1 MPQSLLERL
10 KNKDNKKGSLLDRL
24 KSSNVNTAE
33 PELEEEEEVETTD
46 PVLDIPSPDE
56 VAKSQLNKELQRGG
70 EQILKQEDDKYKAPA
85 RHMREYESWG
95 SNFIPP
101 EDGKQGIVGAFG
113 TGLARGAA
121 TTLTGTVSGALQAAG
136 DLPGMPEG
144 AEIPGMAASELNKYV
159 QRGLS
164 VERNKEDDWGAYW
177 ADVAGAG
184 IGSMTAFLAGGLGA
198 KAIKLSGAA
207 GGAALEAIVA
217 GANAYDAA
225 KEGGASPLEAAKAA
239 AEVSATTAASSY
251 GVGKVGVF
259 SDAIKNP
266 IVKGG
271 LSAVLEGGQETLQ
284 GVGEQ
289 AATRHYDPNFKAEN
303 LSEGWVE
310 NFVGGFVG
318 GGALGTAVGVATKWG
333 QDPDTGLPTPYV
345 TETTEEAEP
354 VDQTPRA
361 VTKEEAQKVFEG
373 LMAAS
378 EQLTGAKKQ
387 QVLDEA
393 NKWKEFNE
401 RKPQEQLNLDHMEPV
416 PVVDG
421 RNEGMVVNDGIEDL
435 TIEVPPDIS
444 NQFEPMGNRLS
455 EDIEA
460 ELELDRV
467 LRPELQNPER
477 QAQLQA
483 ELDARNA
490 PRYGEGDPYVDPLF
504 AEDAL
509 VGPPAPTEEQLELDL
524 LDAPIEKE
532 YPTGQIPF
540 TNEESLELERQRL
553 AARQPVVEEALPE
566 LDETQLELDIPQTRY
581 ELAGSEESWFRSP
594 NKQQLKAKF
603 QGLVDQA
610 NAQAEPN
617 PYYVESIIVDPDGT
631 EYYLPGDVTEHL
643 ALLRHFGYTDVMDA
657 VADGWVT
664 YSKNQSGSV
673 NIRFDP
679 TEEVSARVA
688 TDIIQST
695 PDVDNVNGLPPND
708 LSRIYTSMDK
718 ELVANLKWLQANDK
732 EVKQLWPKDTPEIPT
747 TAEPETPVRHP
758 LEVEIQEFMGPE
770 MEDAYISVVGDI
782 KLADDYPFRG
792 PVSATLTPG
801 QAKRVAQ
808 VARYLYDIEGA
819 DPYEAVRR
827 AKAFVTGEGDSRSSI
842 EQSISAEFDETDADL
857 LEYPTEEGF
866 EDLDDLQD
874 LKHTLGS
881 RQLPA
886 ELTGPIEEPVYE
898 IEPWDITRPPVRGQG
913 PTAQEQEYVKS
924 IAASK
929 QTAPSTFPEPIL
941 PGDRIGGN
949 PKSIDPNKW
958 AVPEQEAELPE
969 QEVEL
974 PDPFAEWEDPAQI
987 EAYTEQDLL
996 FDPEE
1001 AAMPPTREATQ
1012 QSLMS
1017 PGALQFPP
1025 EYPSVTGT
1033 TVEVLGQP
1041 VDLGNV
1047 SESLANAFKYIAE
1060 SNTPE
1065 SATPDGDETGLEPPT
1080 EQLTVTEGS
1089 KNFMLPLHT
1098 RIERKGTLGEKISDQ
1113 LEAVRVRANI
1123 VLGELTDLYIKAP
1136 LKKLKWENQIKVG
1149 QLLNGADQDSVLA
1162 DVESEATRNQILE
1175 ATTTLRTAYDRVADL
1190 YKGLGVQ
1197 TRKKAGKHL
1206 TPNESVQQGDES
1218 IGGLFQRIPDYFPRL
1233 LYSGETYGNV
1243 KKIIATQGQKGLTKI
1258 GEEVLYNM
1266 QTQYGIPEEQARKAL
1281 AQWIEWR
1288 STQTMFEEGQ
1298 EAHQAMV
1305 AQFPDMIEVLESL
1318 SDARMNAVDIAEFL
1332 NKNYRSASS
1341 INAPMFG
1348 SIEAVR
1354 TLDVSPFADPNP
1366 LRVSDKYFNRAA
1378 QRFGEIKQLGQ
1389 FNERLE
1395 ELFAQTGEGSV
1406 PPELLKNLADDIK
1419 LYLYDDEKAADFSKT
1434 MTWIMRI
1441 QTSKLKLAWIGNML
1455 QSLQNA
1461 RVVGVRN
1468 TLGAYWDLR
1477 NWDKARTDARQAG
1490 ATADID
1496 MRPTADLLTMGEGG
1510 VKQSARQVARDLT
1523 TGAGHRV
1530 VGDLITGYAATN
1542 SVMHRETELWN
1553 RLISTQAGIRLAQ
1566 KMATAL
1572 NSGDTKQIERVKR
1585 DLEMLQVPYE
1595 LVEEYGTDSREFEL
1609 MIGEAVNRTVNFTS
1623 DKLSRPAF
1631 LTKNQGLQVLTQFKS
1646 YMYGMQDILRKNF
1659 NNGIAAA
1666 KAGDYERANEI
1677 LVTEL
1682 AYLFAV
1688 LPATGITIGWFRNLV
1703 YDLAETAWGETLGD
1717 GNYEATRLEEYED
1730 KVSELWE
1737 ENLGYLILTGA
1748 IESASL
1754 GLIFSAIENYN
1765 YKDVEGIAAGL
1776 AGPGIMS
1783 GLEAGANVYEGGKET
1798 LEADTAEEAVETGM
1812 FHVAKTVAEGLDGIV
1827 KMFAWDP
1834 YAENKDE

>member
-1 MPQSLLERL
+1 MPQSALDKFKTYDPEEDKKKSGLD
-10 KNKDNKKGSLLDRL
+10 KFKDYTPDDVDETVIDDDSLGS
-24 KSSNVNTAE
+24 E
-33 PELEEEEEVETTD
+33 ETTELA
-46 PVLDIPSPDE
+46 LDIPSPDE

-70 EQILKQEDDKYKAPA
+70 QQILKQEDDRYKAPA

-101 EDGKQGIVGAFG
+101 EDGKQGVVGAFG

-121 TTLTGTVSGALQAAG
+121 TTLTGTASGALQAAG

-144 AEIPGMAASELNKYV
+144 AEVSGIAASELNKYI

-164 VERNKEDDWGAYW
+164 VERNKEDDWAAYW

-184 IGSMTAFLAGGLGA
+184 IGSMTAFLAGGVLGGTG
-198 KAIKLSGAA
+198 KAAA
-207 GGAALEAIVA
+207 GGAAAAEALVSGSHAYDQAKEA
-217 GANAYDAA
+217 GA
-225 KEGGASPLEAAKAA
+225 KPLEAAKAA

-271 LSAVLEGGQETLQ
+271 VSAVLEGGQETLQ

-421 RNEGMVVNDGIEDL
+421 RNEGM
-435 TIEVPPDIS
+435 
-444 NQFEPMGNRLS
+444 
-455 EDIEA
+455 
-460 ELELDRV
+460 ELEPITVPEDV
-467 LRPELQNPER
+467 EQDTYLRSALTEQLEQDLQTADPAMQE
-477 QAQLQA
+477 AIQA
-483 ELDARNA
+483 ELAQRNA

-524 LDAPIEKE
+524 VDTPIEKE

-603 QGLVDQA
+603 QSLVDQA
-610 NAQAEPN
+610 NSQAEPN
-617 PYYVESIIVDPDGT
+617 PFYEESMIIDPDGT
-631 EYYLPGDVTEHL
+631 EYYLPGDITEHL

-679 TEEVSARVA
+679 TEGVSARIA

-708 LSRIYTSMDK
+708 LSRIYTSMDR
-718 ELVANLKWLQANDK
+718 ELVANLKWLQAENK
-732 EVKQLWPKDTPEIPT
+732 EVKQLWPRE
-747 TAEPETPVRHP
+747 EETPVVENITTP
-758 LEVEIQEFMGPE
+758 LPEPNLPYGPPT
-770 MEDAYISVVGDI
+770 I
-782 KLADDYPFRG
+782 
-792 PVSATLTPG
+792 
-801 QAKRVAQ
+801 
-808 VARYLYDIEGA
+808 
-819 DPYEAVRR
+819 DP
-827 AKAFVTGEGDSRSSI
+827 
-842 EQSISAEFDETDADL
+842 
-857 LEYPTEEGF
+857 
-866 EDLDDLQD
+866 
-874 LKHTLGS
+874 
-881 RQLPA
+881 
-886 ELTGPIEEPVYE
+886 
-898 IEPWDITRPPVRGQG
+898 
-913 PTAQEQEYVKS
+913 KS
-924 IAASK
+924 IAK
-929 QTAPSTFPEPIL
+929 
-941 PGDRIGGN
+941 D
-949 PKSIDPNKW
+949 KW
-958 AVPEQEAELPE
+958 AVPEQEA
-969 QEVEL
+969 EL

-1025 EYPSVTGT
+1025 EYPNVTGT
-1033 TVEVLGQP
+1033 TVEILGQP

-1065 SATPDGDETGLEPPT
+1065 STTPDGDETGLEPPT

-1098 RIERKGTLGEKISDQ
+1098 RIERKGTLGEKISDE

-1136 LKKLKWENQIKVG
+1136 LKKLKWENQVKVG
-1149 QLLNGADQDSVLA
+1149 QILNGADQDSILA

-1175 ATTTLRTAYDRVADL
+1175 ATKTLRTAYDRVADL

-1206 TPNESVQQGDES
+1206 TPSKSVQQGDES

-1233 LYSGETYGNV
+1233 LYAGETYGSV
-1243 KKIIATQGQKGLTKI
+1243 DKIIKTQGQKGLTKI

-1305 AQFPDMIEVLESL
+1305 AQFPDMIEVLGSL
-1318 SDARMNAVDIAEFL
+1318 SDARMNDVDIAKFL
-1332 NKNYRSASS
+1332 NRNYRSASAV
-1341 INAPMFG
+1341 NAPMFG
-1348 SIEAVR
+1348 SIEAAR

-1406 PPELLKNLADDIK
+1406 PPELLKKLADDIK

-1510 VKQSARQVARDLT
+1510 VQQSAKQVARDLK

-1530 VGDLITGYAATN
+1530 IGDLITGYAATN
-1542 SVMHRETELWN
+1542 SAMHRETELWN

-1566 KMATAL
+1566 KMATSL

-1659 NNGIAAA
+1659 NNAVAAA

-1703 YDLAETAWGETLGD
+1703 YDLAETAWGETLGG

-1730 KVSELWE
+1730 KVSEMWE
-1737 ENLGYLILTGA
+1737 ENFGTLLLTGA

-1765 YKDVEGIAAGL
+1765 YKGVEGVAAGL